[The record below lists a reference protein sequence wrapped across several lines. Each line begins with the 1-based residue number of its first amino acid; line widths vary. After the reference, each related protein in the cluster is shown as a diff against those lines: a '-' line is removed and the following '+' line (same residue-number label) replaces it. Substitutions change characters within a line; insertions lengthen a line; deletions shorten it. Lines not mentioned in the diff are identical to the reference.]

1 MERTGHNTT
10 MTGGALFLL
19 SIGITAHQIGLMQ
32 ILSNVQWY
40 HFAYMV
46 VALALLGFGAS
57 GTFFAL
63 FRQQLLANSA
73 SLLPIL
79 MLGCGF
85 FMALAIIPSFLA
97 PLQFDLY
104 LLFVEPDQII
114 RLAVACLL
122 YCLPFFFGGLA
133 IALALTTGIER
144 TGFLYWAN
152 MSGSGAGGLIGLLL
166 TAILLPGQLPPLLGL
181 FPVAAGM
188 LMLPW
193 HRLRYAVF
201 ASAGTFVCC
210 LVLFFVSPTLV
221 PSQFKD
227 VSRSLNLPGA
237 EIIAQQPSP
246 HGLMQVV
253 AAPALRRAPGLSFQY
268 QGPVS
273 RYAAILVN
281 GDAYGAL
288 PASAARQ
295 TALLEYSTEI
305 LGYLL
310 TEPKAVL
317 LLQPGGGDPLD
328 HALFRGAEQIVAV
341 EPHPEVQR
349 LLMDGMA
356 GYVQYSSQ
364 PQITLLQAEPRGYLS
379 QTEDRFELIRFP
391 TVNGF
396 GSNIGL
402 YALSEQFLLSR
413 ESFYRAWQRLQEN
426 GVLMV
431 SAWMDFPVKN
441 PYKLLATLT
450 ETLARDG
457 ITEPRLH
464 IAAIRS
470 WGTVTFVLTKKPLTS
485 HNSDAI
491 RNHCSELGFDPLL
504 LPDIEDE
511 ERDLFHQLQD
521 SRFFRDIDTLLSG
534 RREQFYRDYD
544 FNIRPASDNHPYFS
558 QFLRFSRLADFSEQV
573 TLRQI
578 PFFEMGSFILG
589 ITLILLVLLAVILIV
604 VPLFRLDR
612 HGPGQGRTFLYFGGL
627 GLGYMMLEIVF
638 IQNLTLLLGHPL
650 KAAAT
655 VFTALLIS
663 SGLGSLYSE
672 RTTPHPATIRR
683 ITGLAG
689 LLIILC
695 SFLLIRTGQFAS
707 FAPVTLRLLI
717 AVLIISPVGFILGMP
732 FPLGLRYL
740 HNNFPEHI
748 PWAWGINGC
757 FSVIGPVLATIVA
770 VQFGFQIVYIL
781 TATAYFLALCSMLKV
796 KSPTIAA
803 VSSGKGSR

>member
-1 MERTGHNTT
+1 MIV
-10 MTGGALFLL
+10 TGGALFLL
-19 SIGITAHQIGLMQ
+19 SIGITAHQLGLMQ
-32 ILSNVQWY
+32 ILSYVQWY

-57 GTFFAL
+57 GTFFSL
-63 FRQQLLANSA
+63 FRQRLLTNST

-79 MLGCGF
+79 MFGCGVS
-85 FMALAIIPSFLA
+85 MALAACPSFLA

-114 RLAVACLL
+114 RLTAACLL

-133 IALALTTGIER
+133 IALALTAGIKR

-152 MSGSGAGGLIGLLL
+152 MSGSGAGGLLGLGL
-166 TAILLPGQLPPLLGL
+166 TAILLPGRMPPLLAL

-193 HRLRYAVF
+193 HRRRYAIF
-201 ASAGTFVCC
+201 ASAGPLVCC
-210 LVLFFVSPTLV
+210 LLLFRYSPALV

-227 VSRSLNLPGA
+227 VSRILNLPGA
-237 EIIAQQPSP
+237 EIIAQQPNP
-246 HGLMQVV
+246 HGLLQVV
-253 AAPALRRAPGLSFQY
+253 AAPTLRRAPGLSLQY
-268 QGPVS
+268 HGPVS

-288 PASAARQ
+288 PVAGPRQ
-295 TALLEYSTEI
+295 TALLAYSTEF
-305 LGYLL
+305 LGYLINK
-310 TEPKAVL
+310 PKSVL

-341 EPHPEVQR
+341 EPHPGVQR
-349 LLMDGMA
+349 LLRDGMA
-356 GYVQYSSQ
+356 GYVRYGMQ
-364 PQITLLQAEPRGYLS
+364 PQITLLPAEPRAYLDE
-379 QTEDRFELIRFP
+379 TENRFELIRLP
-391 TVNGF
+391 TVNSF

-413 ESFYRAWQRLQEN
+413 GSFSRAWQRLQEN

-450 ETLARDG
+450 ETLAHAG
-457 ITEPRLH
+457 ITDPRRH
-464 IAAIRS
+464 IAAVRS
-470 WGTVTFVLTKKPLTS
+470 WGNVTFVLTKKPLTS
-485 HNSDAI
+485 QAGDAI
-491 RNHCSELGFDPLL
+491 RKRCRELGFDPLL
-504 LPDIEDE
+504 LPDIKDK
-511 ERDLFHQLQD
+511 ERDRYHQLQD
-521 SRFFRDIDTLLSG
+521 SRFFRDIDTLLSS
-534 RREQFYRDYD
+534 RRAQFYRDYA

-558 QFLRFSRLADFSEQV
+558 QFLRFSHLPDFLERV

-589 ITLILLVLLAVILIV
+589 ITLVLIVLLAVVLIV
-604 VPLFRLDR
+604 VPLYRLDR
-612 HGPGQGRTFLYFGGL
+612 HGPGHGRTFLYFGGL

-638 IQNLTLLLGHPL
+638 IQNLTLVLGHPL

-672 RTTPHPATIRR
+672 RTAPHPAAIRR

-689 LLIILC
+689 LLIALYGF
-695 SFLLIRTGQFAS
+695 FLLRSGQFAS
-707 FAPVTLRLLI
+707 FAPVPLRMLI
-717 AVLIISPVGFILGMP
+717 TALIIAPVGFILGMP

-740 HNNFPEHI
+740 HKNHPEDI

-781 TATAYFLALCSMLKV
+781 TAAAYFLALSSMLKV
-796 KSPTIAA
+796 KNTSIAA
-803 VSSGKGSR
+803 FSSDADIQ